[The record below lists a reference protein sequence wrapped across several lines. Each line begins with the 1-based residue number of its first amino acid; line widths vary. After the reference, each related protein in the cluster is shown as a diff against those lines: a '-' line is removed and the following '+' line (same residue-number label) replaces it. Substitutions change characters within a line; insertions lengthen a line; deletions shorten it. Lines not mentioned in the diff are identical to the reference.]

1 MVFKRLLGT
10 FGVGA
15 PSVDTVLAQSRV
27 RPGEV
32 LRGEV
37 RLQGGDFDAEIESI
51 VLALVTRAEAE
62 HGEGEQTGLIEFA
75 RTQVSGPFTL
85 RKGEQRT
92 LPFEFPVPWE
102 APITEV
108 GGHPLYGMAMGVR
121 TELAIARAV
130 DKGDLDPVQVV
141 PLPSQDAVLQAFSR
155 LGFQVKDAD
164 VEVGTL
170 YGIAHHLPCYQEI
183 EFFPPPNHAHAVSE
197 VELTFVANPSGL
209 HIVLESSGRGPAD
222 DSFGRWYVSHEEALE
237 RDWAAEIN
245 GWLNA
250 LAGYGQPGY
259 GPHDP
264 YGQPGYGPAP
274 YGQPGYGP
282 HDPYGHPHDPYA
294 HPGGHPPHGG
304 GHSGPGM
311 GTVIAAGAVGAVGG
325 FLAAEAIDEIGDML
339 EGDDED

>member
-27 RPGEV
+27 QPGEM

-37 RLQGGDFDAEIESI
+37 RLQGGDFDADIESI

-75 RTQVSGPFTL
+75 RTQVSGPFKL
-85 RKGEQRT
+85 RTGEQRT

-108 GGHPLYGMAMGVR
+108 WGQPLYGMAMGVR

-130 DKGDLDPVQVV
+130 DKGDLDPVQIV

-155 LGFQVKDAD
+155 LGFQPKSAD

-183 EFFPPPNHAHAVSE
+183 EFFPPPQHAHAVSE
-197 VELTFVANPSGL
+197 VELTFVANPGGL
-209 HIVLESSGRGPAD
+209 HIVLEASGRGPAD

-237 RDWAAEIN
+237 RDWGAEIT

-250 LAGYGQPGY
+250 VASYGHHGGYG
-259 GPHDP
+259 
-264 YGQPGYGPAP
+264 
-274 YGQPGYGP
+274 
-282 HDPYGHPHDPYA
+282 HDPYGHGGYGHDPYA
-294 HPGGHPPHGG
+294 PHGG
-304 GHSGPGM
+304 YPHHDPYGPHGGHHGGHHSGPGM
-311 GTVIAAGAVGAVGG
+311 GAVVAAGAVGAVGG

-339 EGDDED
+339 EGEEED